1 MRNNRKEMRDRK
13 QDKKRKRIIVS
24 SLFVLLISSVC
35 LSVTAQ
41 NPIIRDQF
49 TADPTARVFN
59 GKVYLYPSHDIFP
72 PEGQRQDWF
81 CMEDYHV
88 FSSENLTDWT
98 DHGMIVTQN
107 KVPWVRPDSYSM
119 WAPDCVYRNGKYYFY
134 FPSAPKDGRGF
145 AVGVAIADNPEGP
158 FIPEPEPIKGING
171 IDPCVLQA
179 SDGNAYIFWGNGRC
193 AKLKENMKELADDTP
208 REKVKWGEREFEMM
222 GVNCLKDLPNRQAEG
237 PFAFEYNG
245 NYYLTYP
252 YVREKTEVLGYAMSK
267 NPMGPYEYKGLI
279 MAEQP
284 NGCWTNHH
292 SIINYKGQWYLFYH
306 HNYFSPNDDKRRS
319 ACIEKLFFNA
329 DGTIQEVKQTLRG
342 VGINKATEKIE
353 IDRYSSASNDVTTA
367 LIDTVNTF
375 RSYQATLPTK
385 GSWIQYNDIDF
396 SVLTDGY
403 LIMSVKASDNTELC
417 VREKSA
423 KGKILARIKLEVKP
437 DEPANGAANPMMG
450 RFRRDLRNQWLT
462 QTTKLEYIPKGV
474 TDLVITNEGNG
485 ALSVDYVMFKNRPK
499 YFSPVTTPSAQPDN
513 EGFIHRWLLLEPITK
528 PNSGNTVFTDSY
540 LREHF
545 NREYFKGQQTIV
557 PKDGQKVK
565 AVFKQEQAPPG
576 FGRGARQAQ
585 PAKPEVKTV
594 TQNLTWHALD
604 SENMNVKLFRF
615 AEKWGEQIYGVLFWA
630 VTVIECDEDIK
641 NVRLAVGSNS
651 ASMWWLNGEET
662 LLLSGDRRMV
672 KDDAMSHRLTLKK
685 GRNILRGAIIN
696 GPGMSDFCVRF
707 LDEKGNPVK
716 NYSIKAQ

>member
-1 MRNNRKEMRDRK
+1 M
-13 QDKKRKRIIVS
+13 KKTLA
-24 SLFVLLISSVC
+24 LFLLAVPLMAS
-35 LSVTAQ
+35 AQ

-59 GKVYLYPSHDIFP
+59 GKVYLYPSHDIKP
-72 PEGQRQDWF
+72 PVGQRQDWF

-98 DHGMIVTQN
+98 DHGVIVTQN
-107 KVPWVRPDSYSM
+107 KVPWVRPNSYSM
-119 WAPDCVYRNGKYYFY
+119 WAPDCVEKNGKYYFY
-134 FPSAPKDGRGF
+134 FPSAPQAGGGF
-145 AVGVAIADNPEGP
+145 AVGVAIADRPEGP

-193 AKLKENMKELADDTP
+193 AKLKPNMKELADDNPKET
-208 REKVKWGEREFEMM
+208 VKWGNREMEMV
-222 GVNCLKDLPNRQAEG
+222 GVNCLKGLPNRQAEG
-237 PFAFEYNG
+237 PFAFEANG
-245 NYYLTYP
+245 WYYLTYP

-306 HNYFSPNDDKRRS
+306 HNYFSPSDDKRRS
-319 ACIEKLFFNA
+319 ACIEKLYFNA

-353 IDRYSSASNDVTTA
+353 IDRYSSASEGVTTE

-375 RSYQATLPTK
+375 RSYMATLPTK
-385 GSWIQYNDIDF
+385 GSWLKYNDVDF
-396 SVLTDGY
+396 SVISDGY
-403 LIMSVKASDNTELC
+403 LIMSVKAADNTELC

-423 KGKILARIKLEVKP
+423 TGKVLARIKLTVKP
-437 DEPANGAANPMMG
+437 EEPAGGAAANPMMA
-450 RFRRDLRNQWLT
+450 RFRRDQRNQWLT
-462 QTTKLEYIPKGV
+462 QTAALDFVPSGV
-474 TDLVITNEGNG
+474 TDLVITNEGDG
-485 ALSVDYVMFKNRPK
+485 ALSVDYVRFKNRPK
-499 YFSPVTTPSAQPDN
+499 YFSAVTTPSAQPDEN
-513 EGFIHRWLLLEPITK
+513 GFIRRWLLLEPIDK
-528 PNSGNTVFTDSY
+528 PNSGNTVFTDTY

-545 NREYFKGQQTIV
+545 YREYFKGQQTIV
-557 PKDGQKVK
+557 PKNGQKVT
-565 AVFKQEQAPPG
+565 AVFKQEQAPAG
-576 FGRGARQAQ
+576 FGRGAQQ
-585 PAKPEVKTV
+585 MPEGPQVKTV
-594 TQNLTWHALD
+594 KQTLTWHALD

-615 AEKWGEQIYGVLFWA
+615 AEKWGEKVYGVLFWA
-630 VTVIECDEDIK
+630 VTIIDCPEEIKDI
-641 NVRLAVGSNS
+641 RLAVGSNS

-672 KDDAMSHRLTLKK
+672 KDDAVSQRLTLKK
-685 GRNILRGAIIN
+685 GRNILRGAVIN

-707 LDEKGNPVK
+707 IDEKGNPVT
-716 NYSIKAQ
+716 NYSITTNSK

>member
-1 MRNNRKEMRDRK
+1 M
-13 QDKKRKRIIVS
+13 KKLL
-24 SLFVLLISSVC
+24 SLFFVGVPLLAV
-35 LSVTAQ
+35 AQ
-41 NPIIRDQF
+41 NPVIRDQF
-49 TADPTARVFN
+49 SADPTARVFN
-59 GKVYLYPSHDIFP
+59 DKVYLYPSHDIMP

-98 DHGMIVTQN
+98 DHGVIVTQN

-134 FPSAPKDGRGF
+134 FPSAPAAGKGF
-145 AVGVAIADNPEGP
+145 GFGIGVAIADSPEGP
-158 FIPEPEPIKGING
+158 FIPEPEPIKGISG

-179 SDGNAYIFWGNGRC
+179 SDGNAYIFWGAGRC
-193 AKLKENMKELADDTP
+193 AKLKPNMKEIADDTP
-208 REKVKWGEREFEMM
+208 TEKVKWGEREFEMK

-252 YVREKTEVLGYAMSK
+252 YVRENTEVLGYAMSK

-279 MAEQP
+279 MAEHD

-306 HNYFSPNDDKRRS
+306 RNHFSPRDDKRRS
-319 ACIEKLFFNA
+319 VCIEKLYFNP
-329 DGTIQEVKQTLRG
+329 DGTIHEVKPTLRG
-342 VGINKATEKIE
+342 VGINQATEKI
-353 IDRYSSASNDVTTA
+353 DVARFSAASADVTSQ

-375 RSYQATLPTK
+375 RGFEANLPVK
-385 GSWIQYNDIDF
+385 GSWMKYTDVDF
-396 SVLTDGY
+396 TNLSDGY
-403 LIMSVKASDNTELC
+403 VIV
-417 VREKSA
+417 SA
-423 KGKILARIKLEVKP
+423 KAAGNTKFFIRENTANGKVIAEIEMTVKP
-437 DEPANGAANPMMG
+437 ETPEGMPAM
-450 RFRRDLRNQWLT
+450 FRRDFSNQWLSLT
-462 QTTKLEYIPKGV
+462 APLNYTPKGV
-474 TDLVITNEGNG
+474 ANLVITCEGDAG
-485 ALSVDYVMFKNRPK
+485 VSIDWVQFKNRPK
-499 YFSPVTTPSAQPDN
+499 YFSPVTTPAAQPDD
-513 EGFIHRWLLLEPITK
+513 EGFIRRWMLLEPIDK

-545 NREYFKGQQTIV
+545 GMEYFKGQQTIV
-557 PKDGQKVK
+557 PKNGQKVK
-565 AVFKQEQAPPG
+565 VSFKREEVPAG
-576 FGRGARQAQ
+576 FGRGFGQQQA
-585 PAKPEVKTV
+585 PAEPVIKTV
-594 TQNLTWHALD
+594 NQTLTWHALD

-615 AEKWGEQIYGVLFWA
+615 AEKWGQQVYGVLFWA
-630 VTVIECDEDIK
+630 VTIIDCDEDIE

-651 ASMWWLNGEET
+651 ASMWWLNGEEA

-672 KDDAMSHRLTLKK
+672 KDDAMSPRLTLKK

>member
-1 MRNNRKEMRDRK
+1 MRK
-13 QDKKRKRIIVS
+13 
-24 SLFVLLISSVC
+24 LLLLALALPLTV
-35 LSVTAQ
+35 VAQ

-59 GKVYLYPSHDIFP
+59 DKVYLYPSHDIFP

-107 KVPWVRPDSYSM
+107 NVPWVRPNSYSM

-134 FPSAPKDGRGF
+134 FPSAPATGMGF

-171 IDPCVLQA
+171 IDPCVLLA

-193 AKLKENMKELADDTP
+193 AKLKDNMKELADVNP
-208 REKVKWGEREFEMM
+208 RETVKWGNREMEMV
-222 GVNCLKDLPNRQAEG
+222 GVHCLKDLPNRQAEG

-252 YVREKTEVLGYAMSK
+252 YVREKTEVLAYAMSK

-292 SIINYKGQWYLFYH
+292 SIVNYKGQWYLFYH
-306 HNYFSPNDDKRRS
+306 HNYLSPNDDKRRS
-319 ACIEKLFFNA
+319 ACIEKLYFNA
-329 DGTIQEVKQTLRG
+329 DGTIQEVKQTIRG

-367 LIDTVNTF
+367 LIDTINTF
-375 RSYQATLPTK
+375 RGYQATLPTR

-396 SVLTDGY
+396 NCLTDGY
-403 LIMSVKASDNTELC
+403 MLINVKAADNTEVC
-417 VREKSA
+417 IREKSA
-423 KGKILARIKLEVKP
+423 KGKVIARIKLEVKP
-437 DEPANGAANPMMG
+437 EQPAGAPAMMA
-450 RFRRDLRNQWLT
+450 RFRRDMRNQWLT
-462 QTTKLEYIPKGV
+462 QTVALENSPSGIS
-474 TDLVITNEGNG
+474 DLVITNEGDG
-485 ALSVDYVMFKNRPK
+485 ALSVDWIQFKNRPK
-499 YFSPVTTPSAQPDN
+499 YFSPVTTATAKPDN
-513 EGFIHRWLLLEPITK
+513 DGFIRRWMLLEPIDK

-545 NREYFKGQQTIV
+545 NREYFKDQQTIL

-565 AVFKQEQAPPG
+565 AVFKQEQAPAG
-576 FGRGARQAQ
+576 FGRGAQA
-585 PAKPEVKTV
+585 PAQPEVKTV

-604 SENMNVKLFRF
+604 SENFNVKLFRF
-615 AEKWGEQIYGVLFWA
+615 AEKWGTKVYGVLFWG
-630 VTVIECDEDIK
+630 VTIIDCPEEIK
-641 NVRLAVGSNS
+641 DVRLAVGSNS
-651 ASMWWLNGEET
+651 ASMWWLNGEEV

-672 KDDAMSHRLTLKK
+672 KDDCMSHRLTLKK

-707 LDEKGNPVK
+707 LDEKGNPVT
-716 NYSIKAQ
+716 NYNVTIQ

>member
-1 MRNNRKEMRDRK
+1 M
-13 QDKKRKRIIVS
+13 KK
-24 SLFVLLISSVC
+24 LLIAFFMGVP
-35 LSVTAQ
+35 LFAVAQ

-59 GKVYLYPSHDIFP
+59 NKVYLYPSHDIKP
-72 PEGQRQDWF
+72 PVGQRQDWF

-98 DHGMIVTQN
+98 DHGVIVTQN
-107 KVPWVRPDSYSM
+107 KVPWVRPNSYSM
-119 WAPDCVYRNGKYYFY
+119 WAPDCVEKNGKYYFY
-134 FPSAPKDGRGF
+134 FPSAPQAGGGF
-145 AVGVAIADNPEGP
+145 AVGVAIADSPEGP

-193 AKLKENMKELADDTP
+193 AKLKPNMKELADDNP
-208 REKVKWGEREFEMM
+208 REKVKWGNREMEMV
-222 GVNCLKDLPNRQAEG
+222 GVNCLQGLPNRQAEG
-237 PFAFEYNG
+237 PFAFEANG
-245 NYYLTYP
+245 WYYLTYP
-252 YVREKTEVLGYAMSK
+252 YVRENTEVLGYAMSK
-267 NPMGPYEYKGLI
+267 NPMGPYEYKGII
-279 MAEQP
+279 MPEHE

-306 HNYFSPNDDKRRS
+306 QNAFSPRDDKRRS
-319 ACIEKLFFNA
+319 AQIDKLYFNP
-329 DGTIQEVKQTLRG
+329 DGTIQEVKKTMRG

-353 IDRYSSASNDVTTA
+353 IDRYSSASDGVTTE

-375 RSYQATLPTK
+375 RSYMATMPTK
-385 GSWIQYNDIDF
+385 GSWIKYNDVDF
-396 SVLTDGY
+396 SVITDGY
-403 LIMSVKASDNTELC
+403 LIMSVKAAENTELC

-423 KGKILARIKLEVKP
+423 TGKVLARIKLTVKP
-437 DEPANGAANPMMG
+437 EEPAGGAAANPMMA
-450 RFRRDLRNQWLT
+450 RFRRDQRNQWLT
-462 QTTKLEYIPKGV
+462 QTAKLDYVPNGV
-474 TDLVITNEGNG
+474 TDLVITNEGDG
-485 ALSVDYVMFKNRPK
+485 ALSVDYVRFKNRPK
-499 YFSPVTTPSAQPDN
+499 YFTPVATNAAPAQPDA

-545 NREYFKGQQTIV
+545 NREYFKGQQTII
-557 PKDGQKVK
+557 PKDGQKIQ
-565 AVFKQEQAPPG
+565 AVFKQEQAPAG
-576 FGRGARQAQ
+576 FGRGFSMGQQQ
-585 PAKPEVKTV
+585 PAQPEVKTV
-594 TQNLTWHALD
+594 KQTLTWHALD

-615 AEKWGEQIYGVLFWA
+615 AEKWGEEIYGVLFWA
-630 VTVIECDEDIK
+630 VTIIDCDEDIE

-672 KDDAMSHRLTLKK
+672 KDDAMSNRITLKK
-685 GRNILRGAIIN
+685 GRNILRGAVIN

-716 NYSIKAQ
+716 NYKINLNQK

>member
-1 MRNNRKEMRDRK
+1 MK
-13 QDKKRKRIIVS
+13 QKLVGIC
-24 SLFVLLISSVC
+24 LFLPTLAM
-35 LSVTAQ
+35 AQ
-41 NPIIRDQF
+41 NPIITDLF
-49 TADPTARVFN
+49 SADPTARVFN
-59 GKVYLYPSHDIFP
+59 NKVYVYPSHDILP

-88 FSSENLTDWT
+88 FSSENLTEWT

-107 KVPWVRPDSYSM
+107 KVPWVRPNSYSM

-134 FPSAPKDGRGF
+134 FPSSPATGGGF

-158 FIPEPEPIKGING
+158 FVPVAEPIKGVNG

-193 AKLKENMKELADDTP
+193 AKLKENMIELADDNP
-208 REKVKWGEREFEMM
+208 KEKVKWGNREMEMI
-222 GVNCLKDLPNRQAEG
+222 GVNCLQGLPNRQAEG

-252 YVREKTEVLGYAMSK
+252 YVRENTEVLGYAMSK

-279 MAEQP
+279 MAEHA

-306 HNYFSPNDDKRRS
+306 HNDLSPKDDKRRS
-319 ACIEKLFFNA
+319 VCIDKLFFNP
-329 DGTIQEVKQTLRG
+329 DGTIQEVKPTMRG
-342 VGINKATEKIE
+342 VGINKATEKIQ
-353 IDRYSSASNDVTTA
+353 IDRYNSASDGVTTA
-367 LIDTVNTF
+367 LVDTTNGF
-375 RSYQATLPTK
+375 RTLQATLPSK
-385 GSWIQYNDIDF
+385 GSWIRYNDVDF
-396 SVLTDGY
+396 SSLADGY
-403 LIMSVKASDNTELC
+403 LILNAKASDNTEFC
-417 VREKSA
+417 IREKSE
-423 KGKILARIKLEVKP
+423 KGKVIARIKMTVAPEQ
-437 DEPANGAANPMMG
+437 PAAGQGGPGGGAPPMMMG
-450 RFRRDLRNQWLT
+450 RMRRDMRNQWLT
-462 QTTKLEYIPKGV
+462 QTATLEYVPNGV

-485 ALSVDYVMFKNRPK
+485 AVSVDWVQFKNRPK
-499 YFSPVTTPSAQPDN
+499 YFSAVTTPSAQPDS
-513 EGFIHRWLLLEPITK
+513 EGFIHRWLLLEPIDK

-557 PKDGQKVK
+557 PKNGQKVT
-565 AVFKQEQAPPG
+565 AVFKQEQAPAG
-576 FGRGARQAQ
+576 FGRGMGGQAQ
-585 PAKPEVKTV
+585 PAQPEVKTV
-594 TQNLTWHALD
+594 KQTLTWHALD
-604 SENMNVKLFRF
+604 SENYNVKLFRF
-615 AEKWGEQIYGVLFWA
+615 AEKWGEKVYGVLFWA
-630 VTVIECDEDIK
+630 VTIIDCPEDIE

-672 KDDAMSHRLTLKK
+672 KDDAMSKRITLKK
-685 GRNILRGAIIN
+685 GRNILRGAVIN

-707 LDEKGNPVK
+707 LDEKGNPIT